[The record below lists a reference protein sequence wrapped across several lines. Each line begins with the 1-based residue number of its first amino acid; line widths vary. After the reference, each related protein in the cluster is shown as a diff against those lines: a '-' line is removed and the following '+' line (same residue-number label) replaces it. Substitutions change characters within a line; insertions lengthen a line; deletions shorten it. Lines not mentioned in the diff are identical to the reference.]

1 MAEEPDNSE
10 VVPLAAPEIDP
21 VGLAALKHVLL
32 ESKASE
38 ANFQVQLEIARIQL
52 EQAKAEIA
60 SLKDIEPA
68 DLAMVEG
75 LDTD

>member
-1 MAEEPDNSE
+1 MAEEPDNNE
-10 VVPLAAPEIDP
+10 VVPPAAPEIDS
-21 VGLAALKHVLL
+21 VGLAALKRVLL
-32 ESKASE
+32 ESKAAE

-52 EQAKAEIA
+52 EQARAEIA
-60 SLKDIEPA
+60 SLKDIGPA